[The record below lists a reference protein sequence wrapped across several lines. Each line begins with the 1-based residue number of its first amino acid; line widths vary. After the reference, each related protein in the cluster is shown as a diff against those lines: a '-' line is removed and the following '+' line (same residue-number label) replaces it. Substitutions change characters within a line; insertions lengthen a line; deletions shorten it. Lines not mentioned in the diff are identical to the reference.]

1 MRVRKLALLDDTSG
15 AVMLF
20 GLFLA
25 LFLVGAL
32 FMIVSVGDAVL
43 YRRAMQD
50 GTDSGAFAAAV
61 IAAKGMN
68 LHSMLNLA
76 MAAIAGILLVVRS
89 VEVLLEIVIAVLQ
102 AMTAS
107 IVLAPKAAPLL
118 AVITPAEVTVE
129 RIGDGV
135 EQFVRISH
143 DALDVT
149 HHAVQH
155 GYPVLAEARAIDTMV
170 LRGSYDPPVIGGFV
184 VPVLGPMLP
193 SGRPGLPVEEVDV
206 GILCDRAANA
216 IGDGISNVQ
225 TKVPRWLMRFLGGA
239 VERALRLGKRRTCAE
254 EVVESPRGVLSSR
267 ADDSRVWLGHEE
279 FQYRAFG
286 IGQDVFEGAWATG
299 EHGLG
304 LAAGGRPTEKGP
316 SAPLRQMGR
325 FAFSQSEFYYD
336 VDSNKAEWLWR
347 ARWRARLRRFR
358 IPDER
363 GGGQLTATCAAVGR
377 RNGPAQA
384 VTALCAV
391 IDQITVPTPFA
402 H

>member
-1 MRVRKLALLDDTSG
+1 MRVGKPTLLGDTSG

-25 LFLVGAL
+25 LFLAGAL
-32 FMIVSVGDAVL
+32 FMIVSVGDSVL

-76 MAAIAGILLVVRS
+76 MAAIAGVLLVVRS
-89 VEVLLEIVIAVLQ
+89 VEVLLEIVIGVLQ
-102 AMTAS
+102 AMMAS

-118 AVITPAEVTVE
+118 AVITPAEATVE

-170 LRGSYDPPVIGGFV
+170 LRGSYDPPVIAGFV
-184 VPVLGPMLP
+184 VPVLGPTLP

-206 GILCDRAANA
+206 AILCDRAANA
-216 IGDGISNVQ
+216 IGNGISNVQ

-239 VERALRLGKRRTCAE
+239 VERALGLGKRRTCAE
-254 EVVESPRGVLSSR
+254 DVVESPRGVLGTR
-267 ADDSRVWLGHEE
+267 GDDSLVWLGHEE

-286 IGQDVFEGAWATG
+286 IGQDALEGAWATG
-299 EHGLG
+299 DVGLG
-304 LAAGGRPTEKGP
+304 LAGGGRSVGQGP
-316 SAPLRQMGR
+316 GTPLRRVVR
-325 FAFSQSEFYYD
+325 FGFAQSEFYYD
-336 VDSNKAEWLWR
+336 ADSNKSEWLWKPRWRGRLALLQRRWHAASSIHVAREDLVEDKPDSAQGIQFAADR
-347 ARWRARLRRFR
+347 ARRTRR
-358 IPDER
+358 
-363 GGGQLTATCAAVGR
+363 Q
-377 RNGPAQA
+377 
-384 VTALCAV
+384 
-391 IDQITVPTPFA
+391 
-402 H
+402 